1 MSGHQLQQWRQSCL
15 ACQNIPGVGIATLWP
30 CLFGIDLKQKREQYR
45 QTKNELN
52 DKLSNDSDA
61 NAIDDPLS
69 DDISSKWNMQHQ
81 HDQLRETILL
91 DVTRT
96 FPDFNFFR
104 LDSTHQL
111 MVEIL
116 FTWCILRYSNNDK
129 DISGNSNVNRVI
141 DKDFGYRQGMHEIL
155 APILFHLDLE
165 QRVAGEDD
173 EALDL
178 EADGY
183 VLFDQLMQSLCQ
195 LYNYH
200 NNCKTSQVNS
210 QFSTRNNNNALKG
223 DIEVEHLP
231 FQNSKNGG
239 GISKQRTLLLETCD
253 RIQNQYLRL
262 LDPELYQV
270 IVQNQIEPSIYMIRW
285 LKLLFGREVSFELIP
300 ILWSALIADNCSN
313 LLSLSEWICISLILL
328 NRDALI
334 QFRDDQIMVM
344 QILMKSKEVLDVELL
359 VQNALMYRDQYQS
372 LDKTKVKSIDYQP
385 AAERRKPVQQ
395 QQEQSQG
402 RTDVWQSTQDLLQ
415 KAVRKTLVEPLL
427 LGGSRNTVPGKATL
441 SDGHASAAIERLQL
455 QPSPPIDART
465 TTHNLRVIDP
475 VILQDSCE
483 QLRSSIVAVE
493 QIVQDIRIDKD
504 KEQIIA
510 DLESHCALL
519 KSLLRTLSTEGD
531 NDSFNE
537 GVSHQ
542 NGNVG
547 SSMPFKTTVSSPNN
561 GLKKQ
566 NGGIYPSSIEDI
578 TREVNN
584 RNSNSPA
591 KSRLF
596 NLL

>member
-30 CLFGIDLKQKREQYR
+30 CLFGIDLKQKRAQYR
-45 QTKNELN
+45 KTKSEPNER
-52 DKLSNDSDA
+52 LSNDSDA

-129 DISGNSNVNRVI
+129 DIAGNSSDYNVV

-165 QRVAGEDD
+165 QRVAGEGD

-183 VLFDQLMQSLCQ
+183 VLFDQLMKSLCP

-200 NNCKTSQVNS
+200 NNNQTSQVNS
-210 QFSTRNNNNALKG
+210 QFSTRSNHNALKG

-270 IVQNQIEPSIYMIRW
+270 LLQNLIEPSIYMIRW

-300 ILWSALIADNCSN
+300 ALWSALIADNCSN
-313 LLSLSEWICISLILL
+313 LLSLSEWICISLILI

-427 LGGSRNTVPGKATL
+427 LGGSRNTVPGKAAL
-441 SDGHASAAIERLQL
+441 SDGYASAAIERLQL
-455 QPSPPIDART
+455 QPSPPIDARS
-465 TTHNLRVIDP
+465 TTHNLRVVNP
-475 VILQDSCE
+475 VIVQDGCD
-483 QLRSSIVAVE
+483 QLRSQIVAVE
-493 QIVQDIRIDKD
+493 QIVQDIRIGSDK
-504 KEQIIA
+504 KQIIA
-510 DLESHCALL
+510 DLESHCTSL
-519 KSLLRTLSTEGD
+519 KSILRTLSSEGD
-531 NDSFNE
+531 DDSASE

-542 NGNVG
+542 NGSVG
-547 SSMPFKTTVSSPNN
+547 SSMPFKTALSSPNN

-566 NGGIYPSSIEDI
+566 NGGVYPSSIEDI
-578 TREVNN
+578 TREVNSKT
-584 RNSNSPA
+584 SNSTV

>member
-30 CLFGIDLKQKREQYR
+30 CLFGIDLKQKRAQYR
-45 QTKNELN
+45 KTKSELN

-104 LDSTHQL
+104 LDQTHQL

-129 DISGNSNVNRVI
+129 DIAGNNNNSVV

-165 QRVAGEDD
+165 QRVAGEGD

-178 EADGY
+178 EADGF
-183 VLFDQLMQSLCQ
+183 VLFDQLMQSLSA

-200 NNCKTSQVNS
+200 CNNNS
-210 QFSTRNNNNALKG
+210 QTYPANASFSTRSNHNALKG
-223 DIEVEHLP
+223 DIEVEQLP
-231 FQNSKNGG
+231 FQNQKTGG
-239 GISKQRTLLLETCD
+239 GINKQKTLLLETCD
-253 RIQNQYLRL
+253 RIQKQYLRL

-285 LKLLFGREVSFELIP
+285 LKLLFGREISFELIP

-313 LLSLSEWICISLILL
+313 LLSLSEWICISLILI
-328 NRDALI
+328 NRDVLI
-334 QFRDDQIMVM
+334 QFKDDQIMVM

-359 VQNALMYRDQYQS
+359 VQNALMYRDQYLS
-372 LDKTKVKSIDYQP
+372 LDMTKFKPIDYKP

-395 QQEQSQG
+395 QESSQN
-402 RTDVWQSTQDLLQ
+402 RTDVWQSTQELLQ
-415 KAVRKTLVEPLL
+415 NAVRKTLVEPLL
-427 LGGSRNTVPGKATL
+427 LGGSRKTVTGKATL
-441 SDGHASAAIERLQL
+441 SDGRASAAIERLQL

-465 TTHNLRVIDP
+465 THNIRVIDP
-475 VILQDSCE
+475 VIVQDSCE
-483 QLRSSIVAVE
+483 QLRSQIVAVE
-493 QIVQDIRIDKD
+493 QIVQDIRIGSD

-510 DLESHCALL
+510 ALESHCTSL
-519 KSLLRTLSTEGD
+519 KSILRNLSSEGD
-531 NDSFNE
+531 NDSVSE
-537 GVSHQ
+537 DVSHQ
-542 NGNVG
+542 NGSVG
-547 SSMPFKTTVSSPNN
+547 SSMPFKTAASSPNN
-561 GLKKQ
+561 GQKKQ

-578 TREVNN
+578 TREVNSKS
-584 RNSNSPA
+584 SNSPA